1 MSSTRFVILL
11 LGVALGA
18 ACAAPGPAG
27 SPAAKSAPAGG
38 APSAAAPGASGA
50 PAAPNAGAA
59 QPAAL
64 ETVEYGFT
72 SVSANYWPIFAA
84 QARGYFEEEGIQLS
98 ETSTGSAA
106 AGTLAVVSGSLDI
119 VSANPDP
126 ILRSVQGGSDLVM
139 TAGTLNPPIY
149 RLFGLK
155 NVTSVDAL
163 KGQTLMMGG
172 PKDVT
177 LYIFD
182 RMVAP
187 YGLRRGDFDYVYA
200 GGTPDRYR
208 ALQSGAVAAT
218 LLYQPY
224 DFVAQKEGYPLL
236 LDSYDVIKDLVFSSF
251 TVSRPWLA
259 NEGNRGRLV
268 RWLGAAYRGAQ
279 AVCDPAQKDDMIRI
293 LADKT
298 RLSEEDARLSYDLI
312 ITDTH
317 SMKCDLRVT
326 TQEFQRVLDYIV
338 EMGDMT
344 PPLPDLQRIVDTS
357 YLEQAIAR
365 AQR

>member
-1 MSSTRFVILL
+1 MSSTRSVTLL
-11 LGVALGA
+11 LAVALAA
-18 ACAAPGPAG
+18 ACAAPGPAAAPG
-27 SPAAKSAPAGG
+27 GRSEPAAAEPPSAPA
-38 APSAAAPGASGA
+38 ASGA
-50 PAAPNAGAA
+50 PAAPSAGPAT
-59 QPAAL
+59 PAAL
-64 ETVEYGFT
+64 EPIEYGYT
-72 SVSANYWPIFAA
+72 SISANYWPIFAA
-84 QARGYFEEEGIQLS
+84 QARGYFEEEGIQLDES
-98 ETSTGSAA
+98 STGSAA

-126 ILRSVQGGSDLVM
+126 ILRAVQSGSDLVM

-149 RLFGLK
+149 RLFSLK
-155 NVTSVDAL
+155 NITSVEAL

-187 YGLRRGDFDYVYA
+187 YGLHRGDFDYVYA

-236 LDSYDVIKDLVFSSF
+236 LDSYDVIKDLIFSSF
-251 TVSRPWLA
+251 TVSRSWLGV
-259 NEGNRGRLV
+259 EGNPRRLV
-268 RWLGAAYRGAQ
+268 RWLAAAYRGAQ

-312 ITDTH
+312 LTQTH

-326 TQEFQRVLDYIV
+326 PQEFQKVLDYIV
-338 EMGDMT
+338 EMGDMA
-344 PPLPDLQRIVDTS
+344 PPLPDLQHVVDTS
-357 YLEQAIAR
+357 YLEQAIAL